1 MEGKVKCSG
10 CGWSWNKSDSSKK
23 DMYVCHQCGKDNT
36 MKNGGWLNK
45 YDDGGPVQPNYNDSS
60 VSMSDDFVG
69 LGYDTKGRNYSPAW
83 GGQFQGGGKLI
94 PVSPMQQITGEMP
107 TISPTVP
114 YLQTKDPVEF
124 YQSWIQSPEYARRQL
139 LTGYSP
145 SAKDESLS
153 VPSAAASRQ
162 IRLES
167 LQNIDPITY
176 STRQPSESRPGVY
189 GSSSTVNIN
198 PLDYIDTNRGM
209 VEAHEL
215 AHIAGAME
223 SEGTTRP
230 GVMSAK
236 EQEIFKKSMLPMKEP
251 VLSGPQGSQQ
261 REASKRALED
271 FMHSQKPKELKADLD
286 ALRFTMYDKG
296 IYDITKGQKFT
307 ESDFEK
313 AKQNLG
319 KDRVFKR
326 LENRVGKKNF
336 VNLMNTIA
344 KADGDEQLPMAM
356 GGMSIPGSVGFT
368 YARTGSTP
376 SNGKYAKKTMASAQ
390 NGQEMKFYQNG
401 LDWKPRSMQNGGEEM
416 YEGQQLPEITI
427 TPYDEQYPFYQ
438 TLSPEQKKYINDEGP
453 IGRGIR
459 AIATTGKIGQTAK
472 DISTPYR
479 TVQEVA
485 SEVTGVPGTIRFSN
499 DPAKN
504 LKGAGKTLLDLG
516 VSGAA
521 AFSPTGYGSL
531 GGYNPITK
539 EELFNQQNLEGTF
552 NTLDTFGLGSLMTAP
567 IAKPIGIAAGKAVAP
582 HLKSISNVTNET
594 LDAIKEID
602 RTRQLEKL
610 AVADVPALRDID
622 KVKDVRNFGKEIA
635 ELESKLRNPNLNEL
649 GPLREKYAKLSTKAK
664 EIESLGITD
673 VRNKLNS
680 INDKLKTLS
689 DFKLDDFISN
699 LKKQGAN
706 KVALETLRNNPDLAL
721 RYSNTISSFSNNRMA
736 EELITGD
743 VLSALEN
750 FRTYP
755 NLGKVSDF
763 SPNYTNIST
772 NRVDPTTADI
782 EWSQRPALK
791 KVDNKLYVDS
801 YGWGDEGDEF
811 YSYPFYKNI
820 GDKII
825 DTYANLRLP
834 SASTIPQIPNST
846 GAYELM
852 PSLFAD
858 RYNVGSMLRQA
869 SRFIDENPD
878 GVMFPARSLS
888 ADSYPL
894 ALNMMARELKNN
906 PDSKLRLIGFDKS
919 NELGFADRINNPEL
933 VRSELSQIVK
943 ELEGISGQS
952 LPKPYI
958 NKSEYA
964 NSLILPKFAISKG
977 STNKAIQDYLNNSSI
992 ADRLGVKRGVYDA
1005 SSNAPIS
1012 SPPQTIDFDFS
1023 DYDFDTNFKNGGVTK
1038 DNRGYWNPDNWGQ
1051 PVEIDSNMITMQG
1064 VYEPL
1069 LGVSDTGDTKLMKPG
1084 KNYKFKGEKVTEFP
1098 VAQYGKGI
1106 PFKDAT
1112 NNPKDAADPIRK
1124 DLAPPIRPK
1133 ASFEEQKRIAKLEL
1147 DKYGYTSDQRKGYVK
1162 GKSEKAFKNIV
1173 PQGYGD
1179 LPQTLDRI
1187 ERYEKNLGRNPME
1200 TLWYGAEESSTG
1212 KPIYYDLPKRD
1223 DAFAL
1228 YLGLPQKNKSFGI
1241 SEYQPGDSKENK
1253 YYFKPNYLDENLK
1266 NRLVASYFDNKYV
1279 GGDERYP
1286 RDNDNVYIANERGD
1300 VFPQKT
1306 DSLERAGVP
1315 FENPMYAEWMVD
1327 NPLGDFKMS
1336 KGKDEKGHYISIYD
1350 TWDLNPFKEGK
1361 GSSSN
1366 AYAATLK
1373 AFAKMKGVD
1382 VSDDTEISTLFGAG
1396 KPFEIYDRI
1405 YYDPK
1410 TKKVIPQKRNGGGV
1424 GINQLDAQPMKKL
1437 NQLLNFTNNPDKD
1450 NWLDKYN

>member
-1 MEGKVKCSG
+1 
-10 CGWSWNKSDSSKK
+10 
-23 DMYVCHQCGKDNT
+23 
-36 MKNGGWLNK
+36 MKGWLDNFGK
-45 YDDGGPVQPNYNDSS
+45 AENANDSN
-60 VSMSDDFVG
+60 VSFSEGFVG
-69 LGYDTKGRNYSPAW
+69 LGYNTKGRNYSPAW
-83 GGQFQGGGKLI
+83 GGQFQRGGNLI
-94 PVSPMQQITGEMP
+94 PVSPMEQITGQAP
-107 TISPTVP
+107 SVISPTVP

-230 GVMSAK
+230 GVMSAR

-344 KADGDEQLPMAM
+344 KADEEELPMAM

-368 YARTGSTP
+368 YARTAGSAP
-376 SNGKYAKKTMASAQ
+376 SKGKYAKKTMASAQ
-390 NGQEMKFYQNG
+390 NGKGVQKNKTASNVDSTLENIFEIIDPSGMSSWDDVYKSYQETGMSPQTELEIFGALPLGKVGTAGKLLGPLLTAGYANKRLKTNASLISNILQSIPYMGRGTDATQAIQQYSDVPFFPTAPPASVGQFGRYAGMPSMDLQKKQNGGEMRFYQNG
-401 LDWKPRSMQNGGEEM
+401 LDWKPKSMQNGGEEI
-416 YEGQQLPEITI
+416 YEGQPLPEVTI
-427 TPYDEQYPFYQ
+427 TPYDQQYPFYQ

-485 SEVTGVPGTIRFSN
+485 SEVTGVPGTIRFAG
-499 DPAKN
+499 DPVKN

-516 VSGAA
+516 ITGAA

-552 NTLDTFGLGSLMTAP
+552 NTLDTFSLVPLMTAP

-649 GPLREKYAKLSTKAK
+649 GPLREKYTKLSAKAK

-977 STNKAIQDYLNNSSI
+977 STNKAIQDYLNKNSI
-992 ADRLGVKRGVYDA
+992 ADRLGVKRSVYDA

-1038 DNRGYWNPDNWGQ
+1038 DNRGYWNPDNWGK
-1051 PVEIDSNMITMQG
+1051 PVEIDSNNITMQG

-1084 KNYKFKGEKVTEFP
+1084 KNYKFKGKKVTEFP
-1098 VAQYGKGI
+1098 VA
-1106 PFKDAT
+1106 
-1112 NNPKDAADPIRK
+1112 
-1124 DLAPPIRPK
+1124 
-1133 ASFEEQKRIAKLEL
+1133 KL
-1147 DKYGYTSDQRKGYVK
+1147 
-1162 GKSEKAFKNIV
+1162 
-1173 PQGYGD
+1173 
-1179 LPQTLDRI
+1179 
-1187 ERYEKNLGRNPME
+1187 
-1200 TLWYGAEESSTG
+1200 
-1212 KPIYYDLPKRD
+1212 
-1223 DAFAL
+1223 
-1228 YLGLPQKNKSFGI
+1228 
-1241 SEYQPGDSKENK
+1241 
-1253 YYFKPNYLDENLK
+1253 
-1266 NRLVASYFDNKYV
+1266 
-1279 GGDERYP
+1279 
-1286 RDNDNVYIANERGD
+1286 
-1300 VFPQKT
+1300 
-1306 DSLERAGVP
+1306 
-1315 FENPMYAEWMVD
+1315 
-1327 NPLGDFKMS
+1327 
-1336 KGKDEKGHYISIYD
+1336 
-1350 TWDLNPFKEGK
+1350 
-1361 GSSSN
+1361 
-1366 AYAATLK
+1366 
-1373 AFAKMKGVD
+1373 
-1382 VSDDTEISTLFGAG
+1382 
-1396 KPFEIYDRI
+1396 
-1405 YYDPK
+1405 
-1410 TKKVIPQKRNGGGV
+1410 